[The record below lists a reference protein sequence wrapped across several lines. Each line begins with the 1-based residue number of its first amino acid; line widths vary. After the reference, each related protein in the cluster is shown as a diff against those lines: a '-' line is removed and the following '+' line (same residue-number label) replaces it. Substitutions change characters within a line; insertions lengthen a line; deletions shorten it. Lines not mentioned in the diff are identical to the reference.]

1 MPLTGYSNTITV
13 TTLAFLDA
21 YPGATVAYSLRK
33 LRVGYTGSAIRVRRS
48 SDNAEQD
55 IGFSGNGDLNTSSL
69 LSFVGLGNNGFV
81 KTWYDQSGNGI
92 DATQA
97 SNSAQ
102 PQIVSGGT
110 MITRNGKS
118 TMLFDGVNDK
128 LATASALP
136 INQIPMTI
144 LTLSYTT
151 LNSSYYFIAG
161 GADFA
166 TSNGYQYATAL
177 LLNDYYSEFKAVVSS
192 PQASELYVTKSAN
205 YALLTNIVEGTTQ
218 YLYQNGSLGGS
229 KSIALAAGASTIP
242 FNIASSSTNGAYF
255 NGEINEVIVY
265 NSGKLGNVS
274 AMNIDLNNYYG
285 IY

>member
-151 LNSSYYFIAG
+151 LNSNYYFIAG

-177 LLNDYYSEFKAVVSS
+177 LLNNYYPEFKAVVSS

-218 YLYQNGSLGGS
+218 YLYLNGSLGGS
-229 KSIALAAGASTIP
+229 KSIALAAAASTIP
-242 FNIASSSTNGAYF
+242 LNIAGSSTNGAYF

>member
-151 LNSSYYFIAG
+151 LNSNYYFIAG

-218 YLYQNGSLGGS
+218 YLYLNGSLGGS
-229 KSIALAAGASTIP
+229 KSIALAAAASTIP
-242 FNIASSSTNGAYF
+242 LNIAGSSTNGAYF

>member
-1 MPLTGYSNTITV
+1 M
-13 TTLAFLDA
+13 
-21 YPGATVAYSLRK
+21 
-33 LRVGYTGSAIRVRRS
+33 
-48 SDNAEQD
+48 
-55 IGFSGNGDLNTSSL
+55 

-151 LNSSYYFIAG
+151 LNSNYYFIAG

-177 LLNDYYSEFKAVVSS
+177 LLNNYYSEFKAVVSS
-192 PQASELYVTKSAN
+192 PQASELYVTKSAD

-218 YLYQNGSLGGS
+218 YLYLNGSLGGS
-229 KSIALAAGASTIP
+229 KSIALAAAASTIP
-242 FNIASSSTNGAYF
+242 LNIAGSSTNGAYF

>member
-1 MPLTGYSNTITV
+1 MPLTDYSNTISV

-33 LRVGYTGSAIRVRRS
+33 LRVGYSGNAIRVRRS
-48 SDNAEQD
+48 SDNSEQD
-55 IGFSGNGDLNTSSL
+55 IGFSGNGDLNTSAL

-81 KTWYDQSGNGI
+81 TTWYDQSGNGI
-92 DATQA
+92 NVTQTTTA
-97 SNSAQ
+97 NQ
-102 PQIVSGGT
+102 PQIVSGGA
-110 MITRNGKS
+110 MITRNGKA
-118 TMLFDGVNDK
+118 TMLFDGTNDK
-128 LATASALP
+128 LATTSALP
-136 INQIPMTI
+136 INQIPMTM

-151 LNSSYYFIAG
+151 LNSNYYFIAG

-177 LLNDYYSEFKAVVSS
+177 LLNNYYSEFKAVVSS

-205 YALLTNIVEGTTQ
+205 YALLTNIVQGTTQ
-218 YLYQNGSLGGS
+218 YLYLNGGLGGS
-229 KSIALAAGASTIP
+229 KSIALASAASTIP
-242 FNIASSSTNGAYF
+242 LNIGGSSSNGAYF

-265 NSGKLGNVS
+265 NNGQLGNVS
-274 AMNIDLNNYYG
+274 AMNIDLNNYYS

>member
-1 MPLTGYSNTITV
+1 MPLTGYSNTIAV

-33 LRVGYTGSAIRVRRS
+33 LRVGYSGNAIRVRRS
-48 SDNAEQD
+48 SDNSEQD
-55 IGFSGNGDLNTSSL
+55 IGFSGNGDLNTSAL

-81 KTWYDQSGNGI
+81 TTWYDQSGNGI
-92 DATQA
+92 NATQVTQA
-97 SNSAQ
+97 NQ
-102 PQIVSGGT
+102 PQIVSGGA
-110 MITRNGKS
+110 MITRNGKA
-118 TMLFDGVNDK
+118 TMLFDGTNDK

-136 INQIPMTI
+136 INQIPMTM

-151 LNSSYYFIAG
+151 LNSNYYFIAG

-177 LLNDYYSEFKAVVSS
+177 LLNNYYSEFKAVVSS

-205 YALLTNIVEGTTQ
+205 YALLTNIVQGATQ
-218 YLYQNGSLGGS
+218 YLYLNGGLGGS
-229 KSIALAAGASTIP
+229 KSIALASAASTIP
-242 FNIASSSTNGAYF
+242 LNIGGSSSNGAYF
-255 NGEINEVIVY
+255 SGEINEVIVY
-265 NSGKLGNVS
+265 NNGQLGNVS

>member
-102 PQIVSGGT
+102 PQIVAGGT

-151 LNSSYYFIAG
+151 LNSNYYFIAG

-177 LLNDYYSEFKAVVSS
+177 LLNNYYSEFKAVVSS
-192 PQASELYVTKSAN
+192 PQASELYVTKSAD

-218 YLYQNGSLGGS
+218 YLYLNGSLGGS
-229 KSIALAAGASTIP
+229 KSIALAAAASTIP
-242 FNIASSSTNGAYF
+242 LNIAGSSTNGAYF

>member
-151 LNSSYYFIAG
+151 LNSNYYFIAG

-177 LLNDYYSEFKAVVSS
+177 LLNNYYSEFKAVVSS
-192 PQASELYVTKSAN
+192 PQASELYVTKSAD

-218 YLYQNGSLGGS
+218 YLYLNGSLGGS
-229 KSIALAAGASTIP
+229 KSIALAAAASTIP
-242 FNIASSSTNGAYF
+242 LNIAGSSTNGAYF

>member
-1 MPLTGYSNTITV
+1 MPLTDYSNTIAV

-33 LRVGYTGSAIRVRRS
+33 LRVGYSGNAIRVRRS
-48 SDNAEQD
+48 SDNSEQD
-55 IGFSGNGDLNTSSL
+55 IGFSGNGDLNTSAL

-92 DATQA
+92 NVTQA
-97 SNSAQ
+97 TLANQ
-102 PQIVSGGT
+102 PQIVSGGA
-110 MITRNGKS
+110 MITRNGKA
-118 TMLFDGVNDK
+118 TMLFDGTNDK
-128 LATASALP
+128 LATTSALP
-136 INQIPMTI
+136 INQIPMTM

-151 LNSSYYFIAG
+151 LNSNYYFIAG

-177 LLNDYYSEFKAVVSS
+177 LLNNYYSEFKAVVSS

-205 YALLTNIVEGTTQ
+205 YALLTNIVQGTTQ
-218 YLYQNGSLGGS
+218 YLYLNGGLGSS
-229 KSIALAAGASTIP
+229 KSIALASAASTIP
-242 FNIASSSTNGAYF
+242 LNIGGSSSNGAYF

-265 NSGKLGNVS
+265 NNGQLGNVS

-285 IY
+285 VY

>member
-151 LNSSYYFIAG
+151 LNSNYYFIAG

-177 LLNDYYSEFKAVVSS
+177 LLNNYYSEFKAVVSS
-192 PQASELYVTKSAN
+192 PKASELYVTKSAD

-218 YLYQNGSLGGS
+218 YLYLNGSLGGS
-229 KSIALAAGASTIP
+229 KSIALAAAASTIP
-242 FNIASSSTNGAYF
+242 LNIAGSSTNGAYF